1 MVVIDGMGKL
11 LCSDRQVVIQPTMVE
26 ELPHFFKPRSSLTS
40 RLWGVVRTY
49 QAEVGLLH
57 QRRGL
62 ERLAGRLAGQKITI
76 K

>member
-1 MVVIDGMGKL
+1 MFLGPHAPGVLDEDAAHGLG
-11 LCSDRQVVIQPTMVE
+11 RRGE
-26 ELPHFFKPRSSLTS
+26 EVAAAVPPL
-40 RLWGVVRTY
+40 GVVRTY
-49 QAEVGLLH
+49 QAEVGLMH